1 MCDECEFSKILF
13 KQGRVGVNFVIN
25 LPINNLTNKKKYNLL
40 QIEKVKIYMGS
51 TRDRFHYRKK
61 QIGPAS
67 NRSV

>member
-1 MCDECEFSKILF
+1 M
-13 KQGRVGVNFVIN
+13 RVGVNFVIN
-25 LPINNLTNKKKYNLL
+25 LPINNLTNKKIYSLL